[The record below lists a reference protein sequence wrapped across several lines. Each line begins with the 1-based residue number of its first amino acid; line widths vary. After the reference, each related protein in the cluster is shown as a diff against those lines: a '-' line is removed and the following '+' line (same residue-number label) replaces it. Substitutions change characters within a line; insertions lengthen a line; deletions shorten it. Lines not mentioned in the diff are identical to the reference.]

1 MFPEEDML
9 GIDLVI
15 PDISY
20 LLENRERVRGII
32 ITHGHEDHVG
42 ALPYVLTQLN
52 VPVYSTGLAQ
62 GIISVKLKESRT
74 APHNAKL
81 IRFEA
86 GSSFKLGQ
94 FTIETFPVT
103 HSIPDAV
110 GFIIQ
115 TPVGKVVH
123 TGDFKIDYTPVDG
136 KPTDLNRLAQVG
148 GEGVLLLLSD
158 STYAEAPGYT
168 ASEKVVGDTL
178 EQTIANATGRVIITT
193 FASLVSRMQQVI
205 DAASSI
211 TGGFLLSEGVWLI
224 LPAWH

>member
-1 MFPEEDML
+1 MSKLKLIPIGGLGEIGRNMMVLEYGQDIIVIDAGIMFPEEDML

-81 IRFEA
+81 IR
-86 GSSFKLGQ
+86 
-94 FTIETFPVT
+94 V
-103 HSIPDAV
+103 
-110 GFIIQ
+110 
-115 TPVGKVVH
+115 
-123 TGDFKIDYTPVDG
+123 
-136 KPTDLNRLAQVG
+136 
-148 GEGVLLLLSD
+148 
-158 STYAEAPGYT
+158 
-168 ASEKVVGDTL
+168 
-178 EQTIANATGRVIITT
+178 
-193 FASLVSRMQQVI
+193 
-205 DAASSI
+205 
-211 TGGFLLSEGVWLI
+211 
-224 LPAWH
+224 